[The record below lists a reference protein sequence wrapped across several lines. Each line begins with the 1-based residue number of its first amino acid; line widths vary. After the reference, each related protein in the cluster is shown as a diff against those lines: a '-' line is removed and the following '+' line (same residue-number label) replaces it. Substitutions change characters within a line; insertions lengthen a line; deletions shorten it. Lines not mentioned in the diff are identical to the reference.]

1 LLWCWCFRAHVKPE
15 TCLHF
20 GSPIRT
26 DYSNYHTAKRSC
38 YANHH
43 SRYFD
48 GHARLDSEC
57 EATIDLRVKS
67 KPFVVLVTRTS
78 PAGIILLSLRP
89 VVVAI
94 RKTVSGNKR
103 STTCTCLSAYPAP
116 VQAQMPQHS
125 GDSQMLA
132 QRKWHATPH
141 RYCLLSAWVSSA
153 PLWRPSKAQAHAQR
167 FKSFAS
173 FRSRTG
179 FLGTASARLASF
191 HSTYPYAHQRSKRV
205 AIVASSVTAFD
216 EVVERSVVWFRV
228 GDLRLRDHV
237 GLTRAM
243 MNTRKSIIPLFVVT
257 PSTPAAVFPVL
268 DAMRVGLRARKADL
282 VVRFAK
288 SEVDGVAAFCCEQT
302 GGVDAIHVRCDAD
315 ELSREAA
322 RCVEAMLDAS
332 GCRVVRWRDPFRA
345 AFASQS
351 PSSSA
356 TTMLADMPDVY
367 PKFVKWA
374 PRAKSPVTTSTVQYE
389 PAVLVPGLPGG
400 DAAPEPGALDA
411 IRTQY
416 DACLRPDCLNFILD
430 KLNADS
436 ARVGVVCRAE
446 DDGEAQLI
454 DLLERM
460 EAYEDVDLGRQLQ
473 PVFWLGLV
481 SPR

>member
-1 LLWCWCFRAHVKPE
+1 MSRRRLP
-15 TCLHF
+15 
-20 GSPIRT
+20 T
-26 DYSNYHTAKRSC
+26 DH
-38 YANHH
+38 
-43 SRYFD
+43 
-48 GHARLDSEC
+48 
-57 EATIDLRVKS
+57 
-67 KPFVVLVTRTS
+67 
-78 PAGIILLSLRP
+78 
-89 VVVAI
+89 
-94 RKTVSGNKR
+94 
-103 STTCTCLSAYPAP
+103 TCLSACPEP
-116 VQAQMPQHS
+116 VQAQMLQHS
-125 GDSQMLA
+125 GESQVLT

-141 RYCLLSAWVSSA
+141 RCCQLSAWVSSA
-153 PLWRPSKAQAHAQR
+153 PLWRPSKAQAPSQR
-167 FKSFAS
+167 VKSFAS

-179 FLGTASARLASF
+179 FLGTSSARLASF
-191 HSTYPYAHQRSKRV
+191 HLTYPYAHQRSKRV
-205 AIVASSVTAFD
+205 AIVASSATAAFD

-228 GDLRLRDHV
+228 GDLRLRDHG

-282 VVRFAK
+282 VVRFAE
-288 SEVDGVAAFCCEQT
+288 SEADGVAAFCCEQT

-322 RCVEAMLDAS
+322 RCVEAMLNAS
-332 GCRVVRWRDPFRA
+332 GCRMVRWRDQFRS

-356 TTMLADMPDVY
+356 ATMLADMPDVY

-400 DAAPEPGALDA
+400 DAAPEPGALDV

-416 DACLRPDCLNFILD
+416 DACLRPDCLNSILD

-436 ARVGVVCRAE
+436 ARVGVVCRVE